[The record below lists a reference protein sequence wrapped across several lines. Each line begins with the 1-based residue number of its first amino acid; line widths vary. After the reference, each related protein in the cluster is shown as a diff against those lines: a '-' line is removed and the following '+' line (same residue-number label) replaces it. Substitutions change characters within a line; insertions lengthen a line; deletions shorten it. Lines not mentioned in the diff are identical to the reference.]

1 MKYYNAQN
9 LLPEPLLRE
18 VQSYVQG
25 GYIYV
30 PSPLQPRRA
39 WGEVSGSRRSLT
51 GATARS
57 SRATAPARA
66 STPWR
71 RAITSRST
79 P

>member
-1 MKYYNAQN
+1 MKYYNAQK

-30 PSPLQPRRA
+30 PSPSQPRRA

-51 GATARS
+51 GATAR
-57 SRATAPARA
+57 
-66 STPWR
+66 
-71 RAITSRST
+71 
-79 P
+79 